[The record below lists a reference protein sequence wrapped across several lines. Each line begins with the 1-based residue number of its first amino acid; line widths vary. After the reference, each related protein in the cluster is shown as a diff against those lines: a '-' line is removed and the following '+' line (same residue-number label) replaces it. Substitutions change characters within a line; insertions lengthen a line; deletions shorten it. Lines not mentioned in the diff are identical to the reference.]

1 MISLKRKQTGMAL
14 SQSKG
19 FTIVELLIVIVVIG
33 ILAAIVITTFVGVQK
48 RARDS
53 ERKSDLQAMA
63 SQIEVYFA
71 DNGKYPTLDNMNNV
85 SPTDFRT
92 KNLKGLKA
100 EALADP
106 SNAAT
111 QTLTATVPGAS
122 STVRQYSYVVLPS
135 LCDNTAGNECTSF
148 TLEANLENDAS
159 PAVNH
164 IITGANN

>member
-1 MISLKRKQTGMAL
+1 MISLKRKQA
-14 SQSKG
+14 G

-53 ERKSDLQAMA
+53 ERKTDLNSMS

-71 DNGKYPTLDNMNNV
+71 DSGKYPTLANMN
-85 SPTDFRT
+85 DGGFRST
-92 KNLKGLKA
+92 SLKGLKA

-106 SNAAT
+106 SNAGV
-111 QTLTATVPGAS
+111 QSLTATVPGAS
-122 STVRQYSYVVLPS
+122 STTRQYSYVVGPAG
-135 LCDNTAGNECTSF
+135 CDNDPALGGDCTSF

-159 PAVNH
+159 PAANH
-164 IITGANN
+164 VVTGANN